1 VATDVETASRDD
13 KKWGQNPGN
22 GCADRRLLTQLLTKI
37 EMNQVGGA
45 TGGEN

>member
-1 VATDVETASRDD
+1 VATDAETASRND
-13 KKWGQNPGN
+13 KKLGQNPGN
-22 GCADRRLLTQLLTKI
+22 GCADRRLLTQLQTKI